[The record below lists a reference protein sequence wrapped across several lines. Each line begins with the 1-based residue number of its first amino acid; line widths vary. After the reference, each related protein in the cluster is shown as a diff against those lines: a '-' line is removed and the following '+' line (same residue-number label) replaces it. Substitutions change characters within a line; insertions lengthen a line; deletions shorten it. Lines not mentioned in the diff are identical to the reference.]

1 MTHPSPLSATIP
13 IPSRSSNSGGLMEPG
28 ATQSDRSYNE
38 IKMKY
43 FQSLRLSARSTP
55 IEISKPNRESVMI
68 AASAPIPIP
77 HFMTALHDPIDDD
90 DDNPNESD
98 EEEFIPPHL
107 LVQRGDSFSVPR
119 RRRNFDI

>member
-1 MTHPSPLSATIP
+1 
-13 IPSRSSNSGGLMEPG
+13 MEDRENLG
-28 ATQSDRSYNE
+28 RSYNE

-43 FQSLRLSARSTP
+43 FQSLRLSARSVP
-55 IEISKPNRESVMI
+55 IEIKPSRDPLVV

-77 HFMTALHDPIDDD
+77 HFMSDLHSRIDDEEPKD
-90 DDNPNESD
+90 DESD

-119 RRRNFDI
+119 RRRNYDI